1 MTKRLTSKVRWF
13 SCNRPNRAHQRSIC
27 ESYPWVEGNT
37 LPLPVSINQE
47 FMGLMGSILKGFFPW
62 WYGFVWEQGTSKIPW
77 FHILF
82 PVRKDSRVQFGVCPH
97 FQTYPYFPTTSN
109 NWWFAFLII
118 IFPIENPKKISMS
131 RLSTG
136 ITMSVSTQPQEWAN
150 LVEPIHY
157 RSTTPM
163 GEITVPT
170 TETVCRLAR
179 WARWQQLGCV
189 IAWRGKMWL
198 YFKIFK
204 GNMRFKDAWL

>member
-1 MTKRLTSKVRWF
+1 
-13 SCNRPNRAHQRSIC
+13 
-27 ESYPWVEGNT
+27 
-37 LPLPVSINQE
+37 
-47 FMGLMGSILKGFFPW
+47 MGLP
-62 WYGFVWEQGTSKIPW
+62 E
-77 FHILF
+77 
-82 PVRKDSRVQFGVCPH
+82 SRVPPNFHGFIYCSLLETIQECNSGYAPFSDIPV
-97 FQTYPYFPTTSN
+97 FPQPPPAIDS
-109 NWWFAFLII
+109 FAFQII
-118 IFPIENPKKISMS
+118 IFSIENPKKITMS

-189 IAWRGKMWL
+189 IAWGWPQDVA
-198 YFKIFK
+198 IFQDFFL